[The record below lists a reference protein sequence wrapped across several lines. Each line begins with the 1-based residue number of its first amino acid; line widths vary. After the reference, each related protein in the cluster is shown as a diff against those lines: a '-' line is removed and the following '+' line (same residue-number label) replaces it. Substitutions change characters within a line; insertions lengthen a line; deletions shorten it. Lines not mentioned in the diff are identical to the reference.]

1 MTGCVYGTYS
11 MFHIALY
18 NPHNPHEKLS
28 LADYGFAGQPPFIS
42 MRDVDPALYGK
53 MKRGL
58 QVNGVDLM
66 GDGGMLS
73 TAHTEEDVHEAA
85 AAFDRTVDLL
95 KQEDVVPR
103 RTLGWV
109 GAPR

>member
-1 MTGCVYGTYS
+1 
-11 MFHIALY
+11 
-18 NPHNPHEKLS
+18 
-28 LADYGFAGQPPFIS
+28 
-42 MRDVDPALYGK
+42 

-85 AAFDRTVDLL
+85 AALDRTIDQL
-95 KQEDVVPR
+95 KQE
-103 RTLGWV
+103 
-109 GAPR
+109 GAIPGVR